1 VSGRRIAVAALC
13 GLLAAA
19 GLAACGSSPPPIVV
33 GAVYPLHSSELPA
46 GADEF
51 SGVRLAAEMTNEAGG
66 VRGRQIRILPID
78 APGPDAAPAAVEL
91 LHQRGARIVLGSEAS
106 TISVPASAQAVRQ
119 GMLYWETGAVGS
131 WSPWDANATA
141 TATGSGQSDASYPP
155 PPTFGT
161 MPAGEDPLGPRGAG
175 SLVFRVSPSG
185 TVLGR
190 SAIDFVADQVARR
203 MGKDP
208 ARLRFA
214 VIDVDDVYGST
225 VAGGAVQEIQARGL
239 PFAGRFTYGLPGLDA
254 AALVA
259 KVAATHPDVVFV
271 VAYLDDGIAIRRQI
285 VDQHLP
291 LVANI
296 GTSSSYCTPQFGE
309 ALGAAAVGVFAADKP
324 TADSLDPA
332 GLAPEARALLA
343 TASARYRSEFGKPMS
358 APALAGFSGAW
369 ALFHDVMPQASDL
382 TPTGISA
389 AARSQA
395 LPRGSLPNGSG
406 LSFAPPGS
414 PDAGWN
420 VRAASVIWEWVGVER
435 SAVVWPPE
443 FATGAIRLPG
453 SA

>member
-1 VSGRRIAVAALC
+1 VRARRIAVAAVC
-13 GLLAAA
+13 GLLAG
-19 GLAACGSSPPPIVV
+19 GLASCGPSPAPLVV
-33 GAVYPLHSSELPA
+33 GAVYPLHSAELPA

-51 SGVRLAAEMTNEAGG
+51 RGVRLAAEMTNEAGG
-66 VRGRQIRILPID
+66 VRGRQIRIVPVD
-78 APGPDAAPAAVEL
+78 VPGPDAAPAAVDL
-91 LHQRGARIVLGSEAS
+91 LQQRGARIVLGSEAS
-106 TISVPASAQAVRQ
+106 TISVPASAQAVRR

-131 WSPWDANATA
+131 WSPWDARAASET
-141 TATGSGQSDASYPP
+141 SDASGETYPA
-155 PPTFGT
+155 PPTPGT

-190 SAIDFVADQVARR
+190 SAIDFVADQLAPR

-214 VIDVDDVYGST
+214 VIDVDDVYGTT
-225 VAGGAVQEIQARGL
+225 VAGGAVQEIRARGL
-239 PFAGRFTYGLPGLDA
+239 PFAGQFTYGLPRVDA

-259 KVAATHPDVVFV
+259 KVAATRPDVVFV

-285 VDQHLP
+285 VDQGLP

-332 GLAPEARALLA
+332 GLAPGARALLA
-343 TASARYRSEFGKPMS
+343 TASARYRSEFGRPMN

-369 ALFHDVMPQASDL
+369 ALFHDVMPGASNL

-389 AARSQA
+389 AARAQA

-420 VRAASVIWEWVGVER
+420 VRAASVIWEWVGVQR

-443 FATGAIRLPG
+443 FATGAIRVPG